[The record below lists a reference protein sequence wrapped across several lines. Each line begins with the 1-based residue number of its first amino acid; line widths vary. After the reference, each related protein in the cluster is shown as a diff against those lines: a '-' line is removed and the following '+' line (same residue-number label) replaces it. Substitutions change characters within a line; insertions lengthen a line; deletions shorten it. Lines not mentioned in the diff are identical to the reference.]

1 MQNPASNQSDL
12 DRFARR
18 NNELREIILKSDPK
32 QLAINTETIYKPK
45 NDSEGVFEFT
55 YWYKKVSFSYP
66 DLILYDPENQKEFS
80 EKEQAMILYYFN
92 TANGAPLSEEWISFS
107 ELPDGMFYNQAFLSY
122 TGKKLV
128 QYFQND
134 KAGFERA
141 ALSLSG
147 HAYPLGN
154 AGFIFQ
160 VLPRISLLVV
170 HWLGDEDFPPSFQVL
185 FNAAAQ
191 HYMVTDGYA
200 ILGSILCGRLIHA
213 HIK

>member
-1 MQNPASNQSDL
+1 MKNQDFNQSDI

-18 NNELREIILKSDPK
+18 NNELREQISKIDPQ
-32 QLAINTETIYKPK
+32 QLAMKTETIYKPE
-45 NDSEGVFEFT
+45 NDTKGRFEFT
-55 YWYKKVSFSYP
+55 YWHKKVFFSYP
-66 DLILYDPENQKEFS
+66 DFILYDQDSQKEFP

-92 TANGAPLSEEWISFS
+92 TANGTALSEDWISFS

-128 QYFQND
+128 QHFQND

-154 AGFIFQ
+154 ASFIFK

-170 HWLGDEDFPPSFQVL
+170 HWLGDDDFPPSFQVL

-200 ILGSILCGRLIHA
+200 ILGSILCGRLIHSYT
-213 HIK
+213 K